1 MLLRLFRYRIKDAV
15 LTPVGKQMTIIHV
28 SDCDDGWVAGQ
39 HVQLRV
45 FFAGRV
51 FESHPLTILTAPPS
65 ISCLQSPGLILGAR
79 VTGDWSRALNLYA
92 QKAMEQV
99 IDEKTIVEHAA
110 QVQVMIDG
118 PYGGCSVD
126 LGNFESVLLVAGGSG
141 ATFTLGLLD
150 DIVGR
155 CIRLGRKGGERTRRI
170 EFAWCVRSFGSIDWF
185 APMLMDIANTAAGT
199 SLDLH
204 ISVFVTCMCNPEAIP
219 PIPNSDV
226 TIIRPSVHG
235 LLKDLLTPP
244 SSKNPSI
251 NIEEGAGEKSS
262 ESLKLN
268 WVGLGG
274 GVAVCASGPETL
286 IREAHNAVARI
297 GTKRGVELGGIALH
311 TELFSL

>member
-15 LTPVGKQMTIIHV
+15 LTPVGKQMTIVRLSFFLLMDPRLTGIWQYYQIHV

-170 EFAWCVRSFGSIDWF
+170 EFAWCVRSFG
-185 APMLMDIANTAAGT
+185 
-199 SLDLH
+199 
-204 ISVFVTCMCNPEAIP
+204 
-219 PIPNSDV
+219 
-226 TIIRPSVHG
+226 
-235 LLKDLLTPP
+235 
-244 SSKNPSI
+244 
-251 NIEEGAGEKSS
+251 
-262 ESLKLN
+262 KLFQ
-268 WVGLGG
+268 
-274 GVAVCASGPETL
+274 
-286 IREAHNAVARI
+286 H
-297 GTKRGVELGGIALH
+297 ALQLWY
-311 TELFSL
+311 TYALV

>member
-1 MLLRLFRYRIKDAV
+1 
-15 LTPVGKQMTIIHV
+15 
-28 SDCDDGWVAGQ
+28 VAGQ
-39 HVQLRV
+39 HVQLRI

-51 FESHPLTILTAPPS
+51 FESHPLTILSAPPS
-65 ISCLQSPGLILGAR
+65 ISCLASPDLLLGAR

-92 QKAMEQV
+92 ETAKEVAV
-99 IDEKTIVEHAA
+99 DEKTILNQGAH
-110 QVQVMIDG
+110 VQVMMDG

-126 LGNFESVLLVAGGSG
+126 PGNFESVLLVAGGSG

-155 CIRLGRKGGERTRRI
+155 CIKLGRSGGERTRRI
-170 EFAWCVRSFGSIDWF
+170 EFAWCVRSFGKYRLSLSLVSVIACLFIMTASIEWF

-204 ISVFVTCMCNPEAIP
+204 ISVFVTCICNPEAIP

-226 TIIRPSVHG
+226 TIIRPSIQA
-235 LLKDLLTPP
+235 LLDDLLTPP
-244 SSKNPSI
+244 GSNSSKNASI
-251 NIEEGAGEKSS
+251 DVEGGVSEKSS
-262 ESLKLN
+262 SKSAKLN

-286 IREAHNAVARI
+286 TREAHNAVARV
-297 GTKRGVELGGIALH
+297 GMRRGVELGGIVLH
-311 TELFSL
+311 TELFSM